1 MAADLDDENPA
12 RLSDAQRIALLERDA
27 RDHARSLTELVK
39 AGRGFSDEQI
49 AQIRNAFREE
59 LASAG
64 LRLDEPEHQDEARRD
79 FMFLRSF
86 RQGVNGTA
94 AKIGWMVI
102 AAVAG
107 AVIWLVNSGL
117 AAWRA
122 G

>member
-12 RLSDAQRIALLERDA
+12 RLSAEQRLTLLERDA
-27 RDHARSLTELVK
+27 RDHARSLTELVE

-49 AQIRNAFREE
+49 TQIRNAFREE
-59 LASAG
+59 LAGAG

-94 AKIGWMVI
+94 AKIGWLVI